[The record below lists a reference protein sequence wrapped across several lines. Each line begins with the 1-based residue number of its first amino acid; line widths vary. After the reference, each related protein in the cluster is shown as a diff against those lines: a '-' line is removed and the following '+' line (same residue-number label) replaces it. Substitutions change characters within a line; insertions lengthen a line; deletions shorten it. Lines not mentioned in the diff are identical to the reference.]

1 MAYTKL
7 QFKPGIVRDVTRYSN
22 DGGWFDSDRI
32 RFRMGFPETIGGW
45 TKFNPV
51 AFLGACRSLFNWT
64 SLTGE
69 DFIGAGTSLKFYIFE
84 GNQANDITPIRS
96 LNNAVTFAATN
107 GSNIIT
113 VTDASHGAVLNDF
126 VTFSGAASLGGQITA
141 AVLNREYQIY
151 EIVNANSYKFIA
163 TATANS
169 SDTGNGG
176 VSSKAAYQINT
187 GQDNA
192 TFGAGWGAGI
202 WNDPDRGWGV
212 KANVTIPSASLRLW
226 SQDNFGEDLIMCVRN
241 GGIFYWDTSNGAS
254 NRAVALSSLNGA
266 QSAPTVAAI
275 VLVSEK
281 DRHVIAFGCDPEGAS
296 GTQDPLTI
304 RFSSQESAVEWRT
317 LDTNT
322 AGELQLSSG
331 SAIIAAVQTK
341 QQILVLTDISA
352 HALQY
357 VGDPFVYGLSEVSRN
372 ISIVGQNAAVAIGDA
387 VYWMGR
393 GQFYLYNGNVKE
405 IPCSVKEYIFTDLNL
420 SQQSKVMAGSNT
432 AFSEVWWF
440 YPSLNSINNDK
451 YVVFNYAQNIWYY
464 GNLSRTAW
472 IDNTHAGN
480 PIAAATDGYLYTHE
494 FGTDDG
500 STDPASSIGA
510 FIESGPIELSDGN
523 KFMFGRR
530 LLPDISFRN
539 STSGA
544 TAAAELSL
552 SARNSPGGSAFG
564 TEDNTL
570 TGQPIPVGTFTE
582 EVDIRI
588 RGRSVALKLASI
600 ASVPGVSWRLG
611 TPRIDVRPDGRR

>member
-22 DGGWFDSDRI
+22 DGGWFDSNRI

-51 AFLGACRSLFNWT
+51 AFLGVCRSLFNWT
-64 SLTGE
+64 NLTGE

-96 LNNAVTFAATN
+96 SNNAVTFAATS

-113 VTDASHGAVLNDF
+113 ATDTSHGAALNDF
-126 VTFSGAASLGGQITA
+126 VTFSGAASLGDKITA
-141 AVLNREYQIY
+141 AVLNREYQITA
-151 EIVNANSYKFIA
+151 IPNANSYRFVA
-163 TATANS
+163 TATAS
-169 SDTGNGG
+169 GSDSNNGG
-176 VSSKAAYQINT
+176 SSAKAAYQINT
-187 GQDNA
+187 GQAAA
-192 TFGAGWGAGI
+192 TFGAGWGAGV
-202 WNDPDRGWGV
+202 WGRSTWGSA
-212 KANVTIPSASLRLW
+212 ANVTIPVASLRLW
-226 SQDNFGEDLIMCVRN
+226 SQDNFGEDLIINVRN
-241 GGIFYWDTSNGAS
+241 GGIFYWDTSSGTAS
-254 NRAVALSSLNGA
+254 RAVALSTLNGA
-266 QSAPTVAAI
+266 QAAPTVAAI
-275 VLVSEK
+275 ILVSEK

-352 HALQY
+352 HAMQY

-372 ISIVGQNAAVAIGDA
+372 ISIVGQNAAVAVGDA

-405 IPCSVKEYIFTDLNL
+405 IPCSVKEYVFTDLNIT
-420 SQQSKVMAGSNT
+420 QQSKVMSGSNT

-440 YPSLNSINNDK
+440 YSSKNSSTNDK
-451 YVVFNYAQNIWYY
+451 YVIFNYAENIWYY
-464 GNLSRTAW
+464 GTLNRTAW
-472 IDNTHAGN
+472 VDNTHAGF
-480 PIAAATDGYLYTHE
+480 PIAAATDGYLYYHE
-494 FGTDDG
+494 SGNDDG
-500 STDPASSIGA
+500 STTPASSIAA
-510 FIESGPIELSDGN
+510 FIESSPIELSDGN
-523 KFMFGRR
+523 QFMFGRR

-539 STSGA
+539 STSIG
-544 TAAAELSL
+544 TASAEISL

-564 TEDNTL
+564 TEDNTI

-582 EVDIRI
+582 EIDIRI
-588 RGRSVALKLASI
+588 RGRSVALKLSSI

-611 TPRIDVRPDGRR
+611 TP